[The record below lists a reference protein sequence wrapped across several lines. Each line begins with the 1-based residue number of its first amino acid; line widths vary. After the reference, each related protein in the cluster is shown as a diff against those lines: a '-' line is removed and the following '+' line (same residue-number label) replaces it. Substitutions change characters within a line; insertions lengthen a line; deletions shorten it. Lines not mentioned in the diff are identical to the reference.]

1 MLNTVFRM
9 VAAVLVPIAIAGS
22 SLTSSQAEADTPAD
36 SIHKI
41 QHVVII
47 MQENRSF
54 DSYFGTFPGADGI
67 PSSNGKFTVCL
78 PNLQA
83 DACTRPY
90 HDTSDINFGG
100 RHNAKAFVE
109 DVDGGKMDGFAR
121 EAQRRGR
128 RRCADPNAP
137 GCATG
142 RDDTMG
148 YHDGRDIPNYW
159 AYARDFVLQDRLFEP
174 NASWSLP
181 QHLFMVSEWSAICA
195 QRADPM
201 SCVNALDKPD
211 IPPDFDLRDPSAHRA
226 GGPDY
231 AWTDLTYLMHQRGVS
246 WAYYVMAGNEP
257 DCANNDD
264 DCVAVK
270 QNART
275 PGIWNPLPFF
285 DTVKSDGDLSKIR
298 DLRQFYADAK
308 NGRLPSVVW
317 ITPANRYSEHP
328 AALVSAGQSYVTGLI
343 NAIMRSPQWD
353 STAIFLTWDDWG
365 GFYDHVVPPIV
376 DENGYGIRVPGIVI
390 SPYARKGFIDH
401 QVLSHDAYVKFIE
414 DDFLGGRRIDPQ
426 TDGRP
431 DRRPSIRESAAQL
444 GDLRADFDF
453 TQAPRPPEILPG
465 GTIWNGSAMF
475 PDASTAVL
483 K

>member
-1 MLNTVFRM
+1 MPTRCR
-9 VAAVLVPIAIAGS
+9 AS
-22 SLTSSQAEADTPAD
+22 TR
-36 SIHKI
+36 SI
-41 QHVVII
+41 
-47 MQENRSF
+47 S
-54 DSYFGTFPGADGI
+54 
-67 PSSNGKFTVCL
+67 
-78 PNLQA
+78 
-83 DACTRPY
+83 
-90 HDTSDINFGG
+90 
-100 RHNAKAFVE
+100 
-109 DVDGGKMDGFAR
+109 
-121 EAQRRGR
+121 
-128 RRCADPNAP
+128 
-137 GCATG
+137 
-142 RDDTMG
+142 
-148 YHDGRDIPNYW
+148 
-159 AYARDFVLQDRLFEP
+159 
-174 NASWSLP
+174 
-181 QHLFMVSEWSAICA
+181 
-195 QRADPM
+195 
-201 SCVNALDKPD
+201 PD

-264 DCVAVK
+264 DCATVK

-275 PGIWNPLPFF
+275 PGIWNPLPYF
-285 DTVKSDGDLSKIR
+285 DTVKSDGDLGKIR
-298 DLRQFYADAK
+298 DLRQFYVDAK

-343 NAIMRSPQWD
+343 NAIMRSPQWN

-431 DRRPSIRESAAQL
+431 DRRPSVRETAPQL

-453 TQAPRPPEILPG
+453 TQPPRPPKILPG
-465 GTIWNGSAMF
+465 GTIWNGTAML

>member
-1 MLNTVFRM
+1 M
-9 VAAVLVPIAIAGS
+9 AAVVLASIAIAGS
-22 SLTSSQAEADTPAD
+22 SFTRSPVNAAAPDD

-41 QHVVII
+41 EHIVII

-67 PSSNGKFTVCL
+67 PTHDGSFTVCV
-78 PNLQA
+78 PDIQPGT
-83 DACTRPY
+83 CTKPY
-90 HDTSDINFGG
+90 HDTSDVNWGG
-100 RHNAKAFVE
+100 PHNAVAFVE
-109 DVDGGKMDGFAR
+109 DVDGGKMDGFGRA
-121 EAQRRGR
+121 AQRRGR
-128 RRCADPNAP
+128 RRCPDVNAP
-137 GCATG
+137 GCGNG

-148 YHDGRDIPNYW
+148 YHDGHEIPNYW
-159 AYARDFVLQDRLFEP
+159 SYARDFVLQDRLFEP

-264 DCVAVK
+264 DCAAVK

-275 PGIWNPLPFF
+275 PGIWNPLPYF
-285 DTVKSDGDLSKIR
+285 DTVKSDGDLAKIR

-317 ITPANRYSEHP
+317 ITPANRFSEHP
-328 AALVSAGQSYVTGLI
+328 TSLVSAGQSYVTGLV
-343 NAIMRSPQWD
+343 NAIMRSPQWS

-426 TDGRP
+426 TDGRA
-431 DRRPSIRESAAQL
+431 DRRPSVRENAPQL

-453 TQAPRPPEILPG
+453 TQPPRPPVILSG
-465 GTIWNGSAMF
+465 GTIWNGTGML
-475 PDASTAVL
+475 PDGYKESPKTVPQ
-483 K
+483 